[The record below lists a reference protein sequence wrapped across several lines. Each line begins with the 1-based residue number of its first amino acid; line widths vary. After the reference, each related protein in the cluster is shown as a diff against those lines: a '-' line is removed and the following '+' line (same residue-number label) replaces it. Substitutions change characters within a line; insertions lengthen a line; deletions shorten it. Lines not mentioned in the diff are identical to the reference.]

1 MTRTP
6 PSSSSLARRALPALV
21 ITGASGL
28 LLTALDRPISAGN
41 AIAADESAVTA
52 VTAVTTA
59 TTAPSI
65 TTATTTA
72 ATTATTDATADTS
85 TTVATTVASTVP
97 AAPVCTT
104 IDGATVST
112 RWGPV
117 QVEASVTADGTI
129 CSIDAIVTPDDHDK
143 SVRINDRAVPVLNEA
158 ALAAQGVDFDGVS
171 GATITSNAYRQS
183 LQSILDSL
191 G

>member
-52 VTAVTTA
+52 VTTVTTA
-59 TTAPSI
+59 TTAPST

-72 ATTATTDATADTS
+72 TSATTADTS

-97 AAPVCTT
+97 AAPACTT